1 MKLLGADAAI
11 HCSTAKRRRAFV
23 LASVCAASTM
33 PSSVRALSRYIAAVY
48 AATPFSAHAFDAK
61 RLSVAAKFAA
71 RLLFHSSAASETY
84 AF

>member
-1 MKLLGADAAI
+1 MAFVSIAFFCASAFSAMKLLGADAAI

-48 AATPFSAHAFDAK
+48 AEN
-61 RLSVAAKFAA
+61 
-71 RLLFHSSAASETY
+71 ASEMTTVETMPLPR
-84 AF
+84 